1 LKYILPI
8 LKIQKQSFFAL
19 SKMATQVQPIYLIS
33 VNNTSEVVKKLVAE
47 LIYVST
53 LFEKSVLCGE
63 LIVYGVKGDK
73 RDV

>member
-1 LKYILPI
+1 
-8 LKIQKQSFFAL
+8 
-19 SKMATQVQPIYLIS
+19 MATQVQPIYLIS